1 MNLSSFLARAS
12 KDRVLARL
20 DVIPVHMLESALEE
34 RQRTDRA
41 HSETEKLDLL
51 LPAAGV
57 WMVVMGEEIWA
68 RRGEIGVVDID
79 IPGWDG
85 LNERRWGFWMERLLF
100 MSCRE
105 DLSLLAR
112 EFASEGRAVMAR
124 VA

>member
-1 MNLSSFLARAS
+1 MNLSSLLARAS
-12 KDRVLARL
+12 KERVLSGL
-20 DVIPVHMLESALEE
+20 DAIPVHVLETALEE
-34 RQRTDRA
+34 RQATDRR
-41 HSETEKLDLL
+41 HSETERLDVL

-68 RRGEIGVVDID
+68 RRGEIEVVG
-79 IPGWDG
+79 IPGWTG

-100 MSCRE
+100 MSCWE

-124 VA
+124 VS